1 MLLSRVPFKQK
12 SHGVSSLLPYICS
25 FHILLH
31 LCTYLL
37 YFTKRIA
44 NSESMARRHSGCKIQ
59 KLGWDC
65 TVKLE
70 KFRGHAP
77 HENATLKSKIWEFGV
92 IEQFCATCW
101 VSIREEWLSIFVIFK
116 LVLWP
121 QYRIYIGLWNWLPTK
136 KDIGNP
142 KKWSR
147 CIKSIF
153 GHGRFLQRVTLKS

>member
-12 SHGVSSLLPYICS
+12 IPIRNLTVSHPFYPICICS

-101 VSIREEWLSIFVIFK
+101 VSIREEWLSIFVIFE
-116 LVLWP
+116 LLS
-121 QYRIYIGLWNWLPTK
+121 IGYIFFCSIPTNWQ
-136 KDIGNP
+136 N
-142 KKWSR
+142 WANF
-147 CIKSIF
+147 IKF
-153 GHGRFLQRVTLKS
+153 

>member
-65 TVKLE
+65 TVKLD

-77 HENATLKSKIWEFGV
+77 HENATLKSKIGEFGV

-101 VSIREEWLSIFVIFK
+101 VSIREEWLSIFVIFELLSIGYIYFLFNSNK
-116 LVLWP
+116 LAKLGKFH
-121 QYRIYIGLWNWLPTK
+121 QILICLN
-136 KDIGNP
+136 
-142 KKWSR
+142 
-147 CIKSIF
+147 
-153 GHGRFLQRVTLKS
+153 QRDLKN